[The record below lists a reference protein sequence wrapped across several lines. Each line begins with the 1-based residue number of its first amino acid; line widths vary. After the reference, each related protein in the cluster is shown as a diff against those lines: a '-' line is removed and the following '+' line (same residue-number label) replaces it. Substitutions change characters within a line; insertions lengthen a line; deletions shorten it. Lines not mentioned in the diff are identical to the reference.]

1 MLPIFALGHQLA
13 RHAEGARVRLWP
25 IASFVVVHH
34 VQRPELRG
42 FLHLLQVIFPA
53 KSEACVAIMCCTP

>member
-1 MLPIFALGHQLA
+1 MAG
-13 RHAEGARVRLWP
+13 VRSVAGVRNWP